1 MSERLNPA
9 WRAMSLL
16 LISLWLG
23 AAVFFSAVVAPTVFD
38 VLRSH
43 HLTNANEIAGTIV
56 TRSLRVINV
65 GGFAISL
72 ALLVTAFVF
81 RLTKKRTVLVAEV
94 ISLAIMSIMTALGQW
109 VIAAK
114 MLTLRIAMQAPID
127 QIAREDP
134 RRVAFGSLH
143 HYSVAALGIAMVA
156 GLVAWIAMS
165 QQKSAKEND

>member
-1 MSERLNPA
+1 MNERLKSA
-9 WRAMSLL
+9 ARTISLL
-16 LISLWLG
+16 LMALWLG
-23 AAVFFSAVVAPTVFD
+23 AALSFGAVVAPTVFD

-56 TRSLRVINV
+56 TRLLAIING

-81 RLTKKRTVLVAEV
+81 KLTEKRAVFVAEV
-94 ISLAIMSIMTALGQW
+94 ISLAIMSIMTALSQW

-114 MLTLRIAMQAPID
+114 MLALRTVMQAPID

-134 RRVAFGSLH
+134 RRVAFDSLH
-143 HYSVAALGIAMVA
+143 HYSVVALGIAMVA

-165 QQKSAKEND
+165 QQKSAKGND